1 VSDLLDVAKI
11 GDNRIDLVP
20 KEVDLD
26 DILNDCADLIRSR
39 IKSGVN
45 FIVDIP
51 MPEYKVKIDDKR
63 VKQIFINLLSNASK
77 FTTKGSIRFYVEEM
91 RAIGDGMLKFVA
103 KVDDTGNGIPK
114 EVADTLFEP
123 FQSTDK
129 TQGTGLGLYISQKLA
144 EMMGGEIRVESK
156 EGIGSSF
163 TVTLL
168 MEITRKREIGKSLNR
183 SNILMFSPKI

>member
-1 VSDLLDVAKI
+1 M
-11 GDNRIDLVP
+11 
-20 KEVDLD
+20 
-26 DILNDCADLIRSR
+26 
-39 IKSGVN
+39 IKKVETKN
-45 FIVDIP
+45 FHKPII
-51 MPEYKVKIDDKR
+51 KCG
-63 VKQIFINLLSNASK
+63 QK

-144 EMMGGEIRVESK
+144 EMMGGEIRVDS
-156 EGIGSSF
+156 
-163 TVTLL
+163 
-168 MEITRKREIGKSLNR
+168 
-183 SNILMFSPKI
+183 